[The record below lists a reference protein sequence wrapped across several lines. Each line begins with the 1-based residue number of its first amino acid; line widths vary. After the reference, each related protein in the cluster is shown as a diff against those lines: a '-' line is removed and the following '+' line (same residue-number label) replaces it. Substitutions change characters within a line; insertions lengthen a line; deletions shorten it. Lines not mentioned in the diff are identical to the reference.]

1 MKAIKYY
8 NTSFD
13 IDFVLSLGRA
23 KFVRNYL
30 GTHVFKGVKQEQM
43 LNDCFDKCLKLR
55 GGLEPS
61 LVSYIEEQETSDD
74 NKTDDSEVE

>member
-55 GGLEPS
+55 GGQDVPL
-61 LVSYIEEQETSDD
+61 LVSDKEEESHD
-74 NKTDDSEVE
+74 NSTDDIEME